1 MKTGLFSKSSTVV
14 RTTLLVAILL
24 QSPGLAASPNVVVG
38 QIGLSFYAVTGAVV
52 QEVLRQLGH
61 EVEVREGSHEK
72 IFPLLAGGEIDLL
85 VAAWLPGAHGHYWAQ
100 HSQHATELAVLYDDA
115 RLVWAVPQYVP
126 ESVVSSV
133 GDLTRPDVVSRMN
146 MVVQGTGPGSGLM
159 RRSSRMMD
167 EYGLSQAGY
176 ELLPGSQE
184 EWLGAI
190 RSTFTSRQW
199 AIIPMSQPRFLSK
212 AYELRVLGEPRQL
225 LGESNRAV
233 LVAHRGFGEKFGRRT
248 TQVLGRIELGL
259 DAVAEMD
266 YLVNVD
272 GLSPKSA
279 ALRWIQ
285 ANRARVDGWLS
296 SPD

>member
-1 MKTGLFSKSSTVV
+1 
-14 RTTLLVAILL
+14 
-24 QSPGLAASPNVVVG
+24 
-38 QIGLSFYAVTGAVV
+38 
-52 QEVLRQLGH
+52 
-61 EVEVREGSHEK
+61 
-72 IFPLLAGGEIDLL
+72 
-85 VAAWLPGAHGHYWAQ
+85 
-100 HSQHATELAVLYDDA
+100 
-115 RLVWAVPQYVP
+115 
-126 ESVVSSV
+126 
-133 GDLTRPDVVSRMN
+133 
-146 MVVQGTGPGSGLM
+146 
-159 RRSSRMMD
+159 
-167 EYGLSQAGY
+167 
-176 ELLPGSQE
+176 
-184 EWLGAI
+184 
-190 RSTFTSRQW
+190 
-199 AIIPMSQPRFLSK
+199 MSQPRFLSK